1 MNSIFSGLLWF
12 GAIYFIIDSWLLF
25 TFWSVKEALVQFNIL
40 WIPLPF
46 TGILYFRNY
55 YEFVSSLPN
64 FTPKLF
70 YTVLFSVP
78 LVLILIV
85 AFVVCNAYRSA

>member
-1 MNSIFSGLLWF
+1 LNPIFTGLLWF
-12 GAIYFIIDSWLLF
+12 GAIYFVVDSWLLF

-46 TGILYFRNY
+46 TGMLHFKNY

-64 FTPKLF
+64 FTPQLF
-70 YTVLFSVP
+70 YGILLSGPVLLLFIIAWTMVT
-78 LVLILIV
+78 I
-85 AFVVCNAYRSA
+85 